1 MLGSS
6 YGHQAFPKKGF
17 LFIFKCELFRQCPM
31 VSNDLEQI
39 GMIFLKEC
47 VLTFDFMC
55 LNF

>member
-1 MLGSS
+1 
-6 YGHQAFPKKGF
+6 
-17 LFIFKCELFRQCPM
+17 M